1 MAEATAPKSKG
12 MERVKGLDLY
22 QLLEVEVAADAK
34 TIKKAYRKKALT
46 CHPDKN
52 PDDKKAVDLFHQLS
66 DALEVL
72 TDEATRAA
80 YDNVLKAR
88 KAQVLRVRAMDSK
101 RQKLKDRLEKGER
114 RHEDE
119 LFSKVDEEAKLAQE
133 IDRLRKEGSRQ
144 LAEEQELLRRQM
156 TEELGARAGARAD
169 RAGGRVKVRWD
180 RKLQPYDRAGL
191 ETIFSKYGDVTAVV
205 VNAKKGG
212 SALVEFASLRE
223 AKMAAAIEQGLPANK
238 LTVKPLWEEEV
249 QEEAKT
255 SRPGT
260 DVIDLTGP
268 QGSNGCLSNDFE
280 SMVMRRLRQ
289 EEERKR
295 LIAEMEKEDRE
306 GS

>member
-1 MAEATAPKSKG
+1 MG
-12 MERVKGLDLY
+12 MMSTRRTSDP
-22 QLLEVEVAADAK
+22 
-34 TIKKAYRKKALT
+34 
-46 CHPDKN
+46 HH
-52 PDDKKAVDLFHQLS
+52 VDLSRATPDF
-66 DALEVL
+66 DASCVAVVPDFL
-72 TDEATRAA
+72 T
-80 YDNVLKAR
+80 
-88 KAQVLRVRAMDSK
+88 
-101 RQKLKDRLEKGER
+101 
-114 RHEDE
+114 
-119 LFSKVDEEAKLAQE
+119 
-133 IDRLRKEGSRQ
+133 
-144 LAEEQELLRRQM
+144 AEEQELLRRQM

>member
-1 MAEATAPKSKG
+1 
-12 MERVKGLDLY
+12 
-22 QLLEVEVAADAK
+22 
-34 TIKKAYRKKALT
+34 
-46 CHPDKN
+46 
-52 PDDKKAVDLFHQLS
+52 
-66 DALEVL
+66 
-72 TDEATRAA
+72 
-80 YDNVLKAR
+80 
-88 KAQVLRVRAMDSK
+88 MDSK

-114 RHEDE
+114 RHEE
-119 LFSKVDEEAKLAQE
+119 ERFNKVDEEAKLAQE

-144 LAEEQELLRRQM
+144 LAEEQELLRRRM
-156 TEELGARAGARAD
+156 TEEVGARAGAEAD

-238 LTVKPLWEEEV
+238 LSVKPLWEEEV
-249 QEEAKT
+249 
-255 SRPGT
+255 SNRYWHP
-260 DVIDLTGP
+260 LL
-268 QGSNGCLSNDFE
+268 SNGCLSNDFE
-280 SMVMRRLRQ
+280 SLVMRRLRQ

-295 LIAEMEKEDRE
+295 LIAEMEREDRE